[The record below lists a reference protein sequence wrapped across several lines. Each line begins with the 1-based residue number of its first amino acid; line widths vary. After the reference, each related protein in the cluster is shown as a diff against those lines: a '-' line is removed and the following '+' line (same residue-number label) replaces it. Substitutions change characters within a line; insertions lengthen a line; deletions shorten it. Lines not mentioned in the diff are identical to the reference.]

1 MTKVSKLAQSAAPE
15 NLAELQKS
23 GLEAVTTLNTAMA
36 ENVSRFYGEWMQFL
50 SHRLRENVRVQQKI
64 LTCGSLEEARALQA
78 RIVEEQVRSPSH
90 HEAGHLAVTQTQG
103 KRQLRLDL
111 PGCRS
116 A

>member
-64 LTCGSLEEARALQA
+64 LTCGSLEEARALQEDFLRRAMDEYSDESEKFVRMFQDATA
-78 RIVEEQVRSPSH
+78 R
-90 HEAGHLAVTQTQG
+90 A
-103 KRQLRLDL
+103 LD
-111 PGCRS
+111 S
-116 A
+116 MKS